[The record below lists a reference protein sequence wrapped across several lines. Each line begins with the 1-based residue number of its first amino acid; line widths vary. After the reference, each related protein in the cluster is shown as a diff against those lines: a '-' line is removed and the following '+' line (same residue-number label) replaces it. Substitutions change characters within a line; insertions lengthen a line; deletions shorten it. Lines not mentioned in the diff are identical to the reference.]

1 MHELAEQFIQ
11 SLPQE
16 TLEHHIDHEGPYED
30 RSTFS
35 DDGAEIIATELQ
47 TFIASVIASLIDAGS
62 EREAI
67 MEDEQLHAAL
77 ITTLKGW

>member
-1 MHELAEQFIQ
+1 MMFDIVSQFLEL
-11 SLPQE
+11 LPE
-16 TLEHHIDHEGPYED
+16 DLEDHIDHKGPYEN

-35 DDGAEIIATELQ
+35 DEGAEIIATELQ
-47 TFIASVIASLIDAGS
+47 TFIASLIASLIDAGS
-62 EREAI
+62 ERDAI